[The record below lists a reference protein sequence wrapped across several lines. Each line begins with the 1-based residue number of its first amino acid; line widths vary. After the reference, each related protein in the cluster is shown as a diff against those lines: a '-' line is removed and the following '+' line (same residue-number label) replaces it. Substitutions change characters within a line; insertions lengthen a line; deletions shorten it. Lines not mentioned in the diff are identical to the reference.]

1 MKKILFLVVLV
12 VIGWVIYRS
21 MGDKPKEIA
30 KTESAVPATTHPVH
44 REEVTAGA
52 KLNSVFPKAEGEY
65 KLTFTQEKT
74 GFAEAD
80 LFKGG
85 AKLAAM
91 TVSDTEA
98 TPTARDKFKT
108 STKKIGE
115 YPMAANGSM
124 GTAVLVANRYQVQ
137 VRSLAPAFTS
147 AEREAWLEKFKLAK
161 LAEIK

>member
-1 MKKILFLVVLV
+1 MKKLVLLLVLIV
-12 VIGWVIYRS
+12 AGFVIYR
-21 MGDKPKEIA
+21 MMEDKPKETA
-30 KTESAVPATTHPVH
+30 KTESAVPATPHPVH

-52 KLNSVFPKAEGEY
+52 KLNSVFPKADGEY

-98 TPTARDKFKT
+98 TPAARDKYKS
-108 STKKIGE
+108 STKQLGR

-137 VRSLAPAFTS
+137 VRSLAPAFTA
-147 AEREAWLEKFKLAK
+147 AEREAWLEKFNLAK

>member
-1 MKKILFLVVLV
+1 MKKLVLLVVLIV
-12 VIGWVIYRS
+12 GGVLIYRT
-21 MGDKPKEIA
+21 MDDKPKETA
-30 KTESAVPATTHPVH
+30 SAVPATTYPVH

-52 KLNSVFPKAEGEY
+52 KLNSVFPKAEGEF

-85 AKLAAM
+85 VKLAAM

-98 TPTARDKFKT
+98 TPTARDKYKT
-108 STKKIGE
+108 STKKLGN
-115 YPMAANGSM
+115 YPMVANGSM

-137 VRSLAPAFTS
+137 VRSLAPAFT
-147 AEREAWLEKFKLAK
+147 AADRETWLEKFHLAK

>member
-1 MKKILFLVVLV
+1 MKKILFLLLLV
-12 VIGWVIYRS
+12 GAGWFLYKS
-21 MGDKPKEIA
+21 MGDKPKEMA

-52 KLNSVFPKAEGEY
+52 KLNSVFPKADGEY

-80 LFKGG
+80 LFKGS

-91 TVSDTEA
+91 SVSDTDA

-108 STKKIGE
+108 SSKKIGE

-124 GTAVLVANRYQVQ
+124 GAAVLVANRYQVQ
-137 VRSLAPAFTS
+137 VRSLAPAFTA
-147 AEREAWLEKFKLAK
+147 AEREAWLEKFNLAK